1 MSPDQKQL
9 LTLSSIDQMIKFFE
23 ILSFDMTNM
32 IDLSEINIIP
42 KTAIWL
48 INPNNSSLYDR
59 VAIADSS
66 SSKIFIFKSSDASSV
81 PVQEISNLHSFPILY
96 MSMHPINHTIIS
108 IDNKGIIEY
117 WNPLTFTLPSSTL
130 IEFQYKTETDL
141 FDLAKNKTL
150 PSSLTISHNGLFFG
164 ILSIDKQIRI
174 YDFAKG
180 KIIKRFNE
188 NLTVYTQLLADLN
201 NPLPPPPPVATI
213 IRSRSNSVS
222 DSDEDERS
230 VSGSDS
236 EDGKTEQKKTE
247 KKVRI
252 EEPTKTAETEEEE
265 EKEEDLTRKMDP
277 LDLGRRIAIEKEL
290 ESNIDALLLSNIV
303 FDDSDH
309 FMILSTLQ
317 GIKIINLITNK
328 VIRILG
334 QIEKSERF
342 LKIALYQGIPVVDQ
356 QLILARQSLALA
368 AASAGSIAAASAAGG
383 SAMKVDM
390 TPKTT
395 DQLLADA
402 NKPNPTIIVSS
413 FKKRRFYC
421 FSCREPI
428 SSTIYDNSRDHL
440 NELPT
445 EEERSALLDSSVAS
459 TILPS
464 EAILHTTFGD
474 IFIKLFSNE
483 CPKTV
488 ENFTTHIKNGY
499 YNNVIVHRVIKNFMI
514 QTGDPLG
521 DGTGGESI
529 WGKEFEDEFHRTLR
543 HDRPFTVSMA
553 NAGPNTN
560 GSQVC
565 SSAFFLLF
573 YFSYLFCSLLLSSL
587 LRQFQLLG

>member
-1 MSPDQKQL
+1 MVMSPDQKQL

-23 ILSFDMTNM
+23 IQSFDMTNM

-48 INPNNSSLYDR
+48 INPNNSCLYDR
-59 VAIADSS
+59 VAIADIT
-66 SSKIFIFKSSDASSV
+66 SSKILIFKSSDASSN
-81 PVQEISNLHSFPILY
+81 PLQEINNLHSFPILC
-96 MSMHPINHTIIS
+96 MSMHPINHTVIS
-108 IDNKGIIEY
+108 IDSKGIIEY
-117 WNPLTFTLPSSTL
+117 WNPLTFSLPSSTSV

-188 NLTVYTQLLADLN
+188 NLTVYSQLLADLN
-201 NPLPPPPPVATI
+201 NPSPAAAAAATTTTTVN
-213 IRSRSNSVS
+213 RSRSNSVS
-222 DSDEDERS
+222 DSDEEERS
-230 VSGSDS
+230 VNGSDN
-236 EDGKTEQKKTE
+236 DGEGSGKEEKEKKPKKNE
-247 KKVRI
+247 KKVHI
-252 EEPTKTAETEEEE
+252 EESIKESEEEEE
-265 EKEEDLTRKMDP
+265 EKEEEDLTRKMDP

-342 LKIALYQGIPVVDQ
+342 LKIALYQGIPMVDQ

-368 AASAGSIAAASAAGG
+368 AASAGSVTAAAALGG

-402 NKPNPTIIVSS
+402 NKPDPTIFVSS

-421 FSCREPI
+421 FSIREPI

-445 EEERSALLDSSVAS
+445 EEERSALLDSSLTS

-488 ENFTTHIKNGY
+488 ENFSTHIKNGY
-499 YNNVIVHRVIKNFMI
+499 YNNVIFHRVIKNFMI

-560 GSQVC
+560 GSQVGR
-565 SSAFFLLF
+565 FFF
-573 YFSYLFCSLLLSSL
+573 FFFSF
-587 LRQFQLLG
+587 F